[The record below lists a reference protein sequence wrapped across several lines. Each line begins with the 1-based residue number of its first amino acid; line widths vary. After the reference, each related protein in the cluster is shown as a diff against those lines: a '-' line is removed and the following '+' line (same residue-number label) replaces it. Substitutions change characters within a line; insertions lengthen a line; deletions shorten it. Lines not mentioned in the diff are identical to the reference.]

1 MDRLL
6 NRAITPLY
14 LCCVGCPIRVSDMRI
29 TVIFGLLAMAF
40 PAISP
45 GQGQTSYQCSFGE
58 LQRRVEILTEP
69 GVSVPCEVHYYKDT
83 EAPGDKQVLWSAGSQ
98 EGFCE
103 SKTEEF
109 VAKLEGWG
117 WDCGQGG
124 EAAPATEPE
133 VEPEVEAEAEAMPEA
148 DAAEGADEAPPVYD
162 DTDVLSPG
170 NPTG

>member
-1 MDRLL
+1 M
-6 NRAITPLY
+6 NSKYAIA
-14 LCCVGCPIRVSDMRI
+14 
-29 TVIFGLLAMAF
+29 LLA
-40 PAISP
+40 AIP
-45 GQGQTSYQCSFGE
+45 CLALGQGQTSYQCSFGE

-109 VAKLEGWG
+109 IAKLEGWG
-117 WDCGQGG
+117 WDCGQRS
-124 EAAPATEPE
+124 
-133 VEPEVEAEAEAMPEA
+133 EAMP
-148 DAAEGADEAPPVYD
+148 AAEPEAASEPETEATEETEDAPPVYD

-170 NPTG
+170 NPSD